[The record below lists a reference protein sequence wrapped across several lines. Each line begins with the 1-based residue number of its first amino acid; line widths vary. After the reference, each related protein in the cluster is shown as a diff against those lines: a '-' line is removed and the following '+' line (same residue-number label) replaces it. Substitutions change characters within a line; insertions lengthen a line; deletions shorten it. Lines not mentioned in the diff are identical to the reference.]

1 MTVQSNIKSAL
12 AAVAVALL
20 ASCSTLE
27 SGIQHLPMHQEDFQD
42 PWTTVQAG
50 DTSLGFSSGWAF
62 YGAEV
67 EAEGTGGVLN
77 GDVGTDDAS
86 LTPRYGGALKLN
98 HYFTDNFSLGLIYE
112 HRNFDVDPVSPLS
125 ATLVADPFSTDHFL
139 LSSRYWAAPMGNQ
152 KRWRPFVG
160 LDVGYIPEV
169 DFGSVAVNYPASAPW
184 PNESVNIVGSEYWT
198 LGVVGG
204 ASYMLKPGLSLDMGA
219 FYEWAITPGED
230 TLQLAN
236 PPGGGTAD
244 VEVWPGGLIVFGGL
258 TWYF

>member
-1 MTVQSNIKSAL
+1 MKNLTLPAL
-12 AAVAVALL
+12 LALL

-27 SGIQHLPMHQEDFQD
+27 SGIVHLPMHQEDFQD

-112 HRNFDVDPVSPLS
+112 HRNFEVDPVSPLS

-139 LSSRYWAAPMGNQ
+139 LSSRYWAAPMGTQ

>member
-125 ATLVADPFSTDHFL
+125 ATLVAESGETGSTSKFRC
-139 LSSRYWAAPMGNQ
+139 S
-152 KRWRPFVG
+152 
-160 LDVGYIPEV
+160 
-169 DFGSVAVNYPASAPW
+169 
-184 PNESVNIVGSEYWT
+184 
-198 LGVVGG
+198 
-204 ASYMLKPGLSLDMGA
+204 
-219 FYEWAITPGED
+219 
-230 TLQLAN
+230 
-236 PPGGGTAD
+236 
-244 VEVWPGGLIVFGGL
+244 
-258 TWYF
+258 